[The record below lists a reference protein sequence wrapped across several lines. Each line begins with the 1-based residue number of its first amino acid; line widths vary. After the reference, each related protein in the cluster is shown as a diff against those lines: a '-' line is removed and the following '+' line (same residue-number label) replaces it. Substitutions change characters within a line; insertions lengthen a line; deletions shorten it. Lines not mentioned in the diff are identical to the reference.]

1 MGNDELTVAIVATEC
16 AVACAEEPDL
26 IERIKKA
33 MRPVVHEHWSTTDE
47 DARFRGAVAAAY
59 ADPLTTEEDKQRI
72 TFTLKKMQALN
83 AMLSGV
89 QIDID
94 ALTAGL
100 DEIEPIPLVSLWKDA
115 KKEGNESD
123 A

>member
-1 MGNDELTVAIVATEC
+1 MEENEMVVSIVAAEC
-16 AVACAEEPDL
+16 RSACAKEPDL
-26 IERIKKA
+26 VERIKKA
-33 MRPVVHEHWSTTDE
+33 MRQVVHEHWAATDE

-115 KKEGNESD
+115 KGE
-123 A
+123 